1 MKVPKLKLNKL
12 SYFSI
17 ILILFI
23 SFSCKTTQGKGGRQ
37 QPKNGPIPC
46 PIKDC

>member
-1 MKVPKLKLNKL
+1 MKFKIT
-12 SYFSI
+12 YI
-17 ILILFI
+17 IVLAMLACG
-23 SFSCKTTQGKGGRQ
+23 SGCKVAKKGKGGRQ